1 MMFFDGAPSY
11 SIVVP
16 VVLLV
21 GSFLVSRAFKLAW
34 TWTLA
39 GGLIPLVLPI
49 LPLPFS
55 QEFINSRPEL
65 IIGSGWLLLMGAA
78 VGWVAA
84 RPAVEGAIASVGL
97 VKFIYFVVLAGALGV
112 TGLLLA
118 NPVALQEM
126 LPGWRGSM
134 GVVFLCASLLS
145 MSIAL
150 ARVVKA
156 AALFA
161 VWSGVSLVLAS
172 EIFLGKLPY
181 NILRDDLKSLES
193 LVPKSVMGGI
203 QGGLDSAL
211 SVSREGLKALVL
223 SGSPSSSQL
232 FSGQRNFGSQLEDVL
247 RRGGVDID
255 VRDLSRPDSSIY
267 DLHEA
272 ARREMVAEKP
282 DLVFIMG
289 WASDAMPG
297 ANSFGIPGLTELGA
311 REHVDRAEKL
321 MRYPW
326 VSEVLSSRLF
336 RYIANT
342 QTDAHAQAAPFRV
355 PVEEYRTE
363 LAGMVGELQALGIT
377 VVLISEPHTVHPE
390 EQLYRAALE
399 SVAQET
405 GVLFVDA
412 EQVLKTRGGDKHLGA
427 RGRLIS
433 TEAMSELAVVTAQ
446 RLAEYALQRAQTG
459 EVAQS
464 FGPEFDDEQGALPE
478 YQLSG
483 ILGEA
488 VNVVVNPREAGGDL
502 LFRIRHLD
510 TSKRYYRVVFSVN
523 GKLVADK
530 RLNERD
536 SARVRFKIPQE
547 FMDLPFV
554 ELSVRTVASP
564 GDVGDS
570 IGSSDTSVPVP
581 VSVFADG
588 QVSEIRVAE
597 ESLSTSDDFAVSVVD
612 PVSGEVVD
620 SLVSDDGEQ
629 VGRWIM
635 ARPWGSIVA
644 GAGRASLSP
653 ESLKY
658 LGLSTADA
666 PKAFVGVAG
675 SRTQQ
680 GVLKSGDGVQTI
692 EIGSKT
698 VRSMSRFLLEDV
710 TVESSGKSLVAHRR

>member
-1 MMFFDGAPSY
+1 MFFDGAPSY

-16 VVLLV
+16 LVLLV
-21 GSFLVSRAFKLAW
+21 GSFLVSRTFKLAW

-39 GGLIPLVLPI
+39 GGLLPLGLPLV
-49 LPLPFS
+49 PLPFS

-65 IIGSGWLLLMGAA
+65 IMAGGWLVLMGGAL
-78 VGWVAA
+78 GWVAA

-97 VKFIYFVVLAGALGV
+97 VKFFYFVVLAGALGV

-118 NPVALQEM
+118 NPAALQDL

-134 GVVFLCASLLS
+134 GVVLLCASLLS

-181 NILRDDLKSLES
+181 NVLRDDLKSLES
-193 LVPKSVMGGI
+193 LVPKSVLGGI
-203 QGGLDSAL
+203 RSGLDSAL
-211 SVSREGLKALVL
+211 SVSRDGLNALVL

-232 FSGQRNFGSQLEDVL
+232 FSGQRNFGSQIEDVL
-247 RRGGVDID
+247 RRGGVDIE
-255 VRDLSRPDSSIY
+255 VRDLSRPDASIY

-272 ARREMVAEKP
+272 ARREMAAQKP

-289 WASDAMPG
+289 WASDATPG
-297 ANSFGIPGLTELGA
+297 TNSFGLPGLTELGA
-311 REHVDRAEKL
+311 REHVDKAQQL

-336 RYIANT
+336 RYIASEYS
-342 QTDAHAQAAPFRV
+342 DSRAQSAPSRV

-390 EQLYRAALE
+390 EALYRSALE

-405 GVLFVDA
+405 GVLYVDA
-412 EQVLKTRGGDKHLGA
+412 EQAVKTRNGDRHLGA

-446 RLAEYALQRAQTG
+446 RLAEYALQRAQDG
-459 EVAQS
+459 EVAKS
-464 FGPEFDDEQGALPE
+464 FGPEFDAPQGELPE

-483 ILGEA
+483 LLGEA
-488 VNVVVNPREAGGDL
+488 VNVVVNPRESGGDL
-502 LFRIRHLD
+502 IFKIRHLD
-510 TSKRYYRVVFSVN
+510 TSKRYYRVVFTVN
-523 GKLVADK
+523 GKFVADK

-536 SARVRFKIPQE
+536 SARVRFKIPEE
-547 FMDLPFV
+547 FMNLPFV

-564 GDVGDS
+564 GDAQDS
-570 IGSSDTSVPVP
+570 IGTSDASVPVP
-581 VSVFADG
+581 VSVFADEH
-588 QVSEIRVAE
+588 VSELRVGAE
-597 ESLSTSDDFAVSVVD
+597 RLSTSEDFAVSVVD

-620 SLVSDDGEQ
+620 SLVSDNGEQ

-635 ARPWGSIVA
+635 AKPWGSIVA

-658 LGLSTADA
+658 LGVA
-666 PKAFVGVAG
+666 PSPVPLAFVGVAG
-675 SRTQQ
+675 SRSEQ
-680 GVLKSGDGVQTI
+680 GVSKSGDGAQTI
-692 EIGSKT
+692 DIGSKT
-698 VRSMSRFLLEDV
+698 LRSMSRFLLEEA
-710 TVESSGKSLVAHRR
+710 TVERTGKSLVAKAP